1 MISKVDFVESAE
13 NSLSIIIPT
22 YNVEKYIAGC
32 LESVLKQVPDDSV
45 EILCVDDGS
54 EDGTTELI
62 KKYAGDYKNI
72 RCQIKKHEGAWAAR
86 NVGISMATKKYLS
99 FLDADDYYEEDAISK
114 VYEACANSDEEVIGF
129 AYWKILDNHDIREE
143 RIVEFSD
150 DLIIPRNGRSFRASE
165 WQFDYGYT
173 NYVFKRE
180 FIEKNNIVF
189 PPYMR
194 YEDPVFLIKAIK
206 KAKCFKLIPLSIY
219 VCRVGYKDTSEFDR
233 TIDDILK
240 GIRDN
245 LSVAYECGFEKLRKR
260 LIDRIDDEFYEPII
274 RGLSDETMEL
284 LIEISKIN
292 SKFKNKREIWILQDI
307 YKGNTGNRITERN
320 YKREQEIIRDYRI
333 FNDVSECMRKE
344 GGFGRFLIDQGINTV
359 SIYGAGLYGRLLVQD
374 FLLHGIQVISVIDRN
389 NDGFVEK
396 VKITHPDGDFIEC
409 DLLIIALRNASP
421 VVEDYRERGIH
432 NVIGIQDLTDRM
444 IRNQTNLFE
453 EVTQ

>member
-150 DLIIPRNGRSFRASE
+150 DLIIPRNGRSFR
-165 WQFDYGYT
+165 
-173 NYVFKRE
+173 
-180 FIEKNNIVF
+180 
-189 PPYMR
+189 
-194 YEDPVFLIKAIK
+194 
-206 KAKCFKLIPLSIY
+206 
-219 VCRVGYKDTSEFDR
+219 DR
-233 TIDDILK
+233 K
-240 GIRDN
+240 
-245 LSVAYECGFEKLRKR
+245 SV
-260 LIDRIDDEFYEPII
+260 
-274 RGLSDETMEL
+274 
-284 LIEISKIN
+284 
-292 SKFKNKREIWILQDI
+292 
-307 YKGNTGNRITERN
+307 
-320 YKREQEIIRDYRI
+320 
-333 FNDVSECMRKE
+333 V
-344 GGFGRFLIDQGINTV
+344 
-359 SIYGAGLYGRLLVQD
+359 
-374 FLLHGIQVISVIDRN
+374 
-389 NDGFVEK
+389 
-396 VKITHPDGDFIEC
+396 
-409 DLLIIALRNASP
+409 
-421 VVEDYRERGIH
+421 
-432 NVIGIQDLTDRM
+432 
-444 IRNQTNLFE
+444 
-453 EVTQ
+453 